1 MKLRKIALAA
11 AAVVSLAVP
20 SLAHAEWLEAKSQHF
35 IVYGDMPE
43 DQLRRRTERLEKFDA
58 ALRTLFK
65 VEAAEVATIYVTPT
79 LADLQRLRP
88 GNGNIAGFYMPSAQ
102 GATGFVPERMPDG
115 YGDLSAERVLFHEY
129 AHHMLLSNTTQ
140 YFPGWVSEGLAELFM
155 SARFDDNGSIIFGR
169 PNVNRGYA
177 MFSTSRWTARRL
189 IESDVN
195 PPKGDERIELYSRG
209 WLMCH
214 YLLISGKRPGQ
225 FFKYVELLN
234 AGAKPL
240 DAAQR
245 AFGDLDKL
253 EVELERYLRG
263 ATLPSSVISAAS
275 LKANTDVI
283 VRRLAP
289 AEADMMPH
297 RLASSAG
304 VSEDTAAA
312 LAARAR
318 PVGARYPADPFV
330 QRALAEIEFDAKN
343 YVAAEAAA
351 DRALAVQPDNVM
363 ALIYKGRAIAM
374 RAVASKDLNEWRA
387 ARRLF
392 LRANQINPD
401 YALPFVL
408 YYDSF
413 LAAGQPVPASAVT
426 SLRRA
431 VMLVPADTS
440 VRMRASIE
448 LIRAGEIA
456 TAKMLIV
463 PIALNPHAGE
473 NPYTKLVETMN
484 GGADRDALLARI
496 TELKIGTVNEF
507 IQPEPDKDDDGK
519 PGQNKPAA

>member
-1 MKLRKIALAA
+1 
-11 AAVVSLAVP
+11 
-20 SLAHAEWLEAKSQHF
+20 
-35 IVYGDMPE
+35 
-43 DQLRRRTERLEKFDA
+43 
-58 ALRTLFK
+58 
-65 VEAAEVATIYVTPT
+65 
-79 LADLQRLRP
+79 
-88 GNGNIAGFYMPSAQ
+88 
-102 GATGFVPERMPDG
+102 
-115 YGDLSAERVLFHEY
+115 
-129 AHHMLLSNTTQ
+129 
-140 YFPGWVSEGLAELFM
+140 
-155 SARFDDNGSIIFGR
+155 
-169 PNVNRGYA
+169 
-177 MFSTSRWTARRL
+177 
-189 IESDVN
+189 
-195 PPKGDERIELYSRG
+195 
-209 WLMCH
+209 MCH

-304 VSEDTAAA
+304 VREDIAVA

-426 SLRRA
+426 GLRRA

-507 IQPEPDKDDDGK
+507 IQPEPDKDEDGK